1 LDEGVVVQTGHDG
14 KSTADRPV
22 NAIFRVVT
30 LYDPHNLLP
39 GLQWETRGRMQD
51 LAARFGAATGL
62 HLQIRRQGGRR
73 TCTEQNTIYAQGRTA
88 GGDIVTYASGCL
100 SWHVLGRAVDVDPID
115 SAGKMQP
122 QNAYR
127 TAGDMWQAMG
137 GKWGGYFPG
146 FPDIGH
152 FEWHPGL
159 TIEQV
164 CPSSVYCSEIEAS
177 IQTSMPFGR
186 AALIGAAVTGSV
198 AAIGYAGWQAWQRRR
213 QS

>member
-1 LDEGVVVQTGHDG
+1 MLISTPVALLDPYKELPAIEWQTR
-14 KSTADRPV
+14 DRM
-22 NAIFRVVT
+22 
-30 LYDPHNLLP
+30 Y
-39 GLQWETRGRMQD
+39 E
-51 LAARFGAATGL
+51 LARRFGKATGL
-62 HLQIRRQGGRR
+62 HLVVRREGGRR
-73 TCTEQNTIYAQGRTA
+73 TCSEQNTIYAQGRTA

-122 QNAYR
+122 ESAYR
-127 TAGDMWQAMG
+127 TAGDMWQAIG

-152 FEWHPGL
+152 FEWHPGR

-177 IQTSMPFGR
+177 IQTSMPFSR

-198 AAIGYAGWQAWQRRR
+198 AALGYGGWRAWQRWRR
-213 QS
+213 N